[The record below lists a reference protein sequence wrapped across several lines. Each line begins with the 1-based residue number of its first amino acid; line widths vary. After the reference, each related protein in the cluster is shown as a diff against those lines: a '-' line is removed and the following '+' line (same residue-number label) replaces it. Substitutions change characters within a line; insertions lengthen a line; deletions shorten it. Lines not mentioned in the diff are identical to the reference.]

1 MSKEA
6 KLLDYCDAVTQ
17 TGKLCSRKATC
28 DSSKNGVAYCT
39 QHFTNY
45 YDPSK
50 GKFIVNKI
58 TRVVHDKTTGLPMRY
73 VQGLTKKEKQLYKK
87 EIEETNEYYK
97 NTGLVKGRQDV
108 RFKLSKS
115 PKSPKNK
122 VIINR
127 TATPYPKRK
136 SGVASNMKRF
146 KRNGSS
152 LPKTKSLRSKDH
164 GHLKSVRSS
173 YSVEFEKRYGFK
185 VTDLKKV
192 KKLFPDTDVDTIL
205 AKGRAAYASGSRP
218 SMTGK
223 GGIEAWSWARLA
235 SALSGGKALQIDHKS
250 VGPISLKVI
259 FSKKYNN

>member
-28 DSSKNGVAYCT
+28 DSSKHGVTYCT

-50 GKFIVNKI
+50 GKFVVNKI
-58 TRVVHDKTTGLPMRY
+58 SRVAHDKTTGLPMRY
-73 VQGLTKKEKQLYKK
+73 VQGLNTKEKKLYKK
-87 EIEETNEYYK
+87 EIEETNAYYK
-97 NTGLVKGRQDV
+97 STGLVKGRQDV
-108 RFKLSKS
+108 RFRLSKS
-115 PKSPKNK
+115 PVSPKNK
-122 VIINR
+122 AIINR
-127 TATPYPKRK
+127 TATPYPKNK

-146 KRNGSS
+146 KRSESS
-152 LPKTKSLRSKDH
+152 LPKKRS
-164 GHLKSVRSS
+164 G
-173 YSVEFEKRYGFK
+173 YSAEFERRYGFK
-185 VTDLKKV
+185 VTELDKV
-192 KKLFPDTDVDTIL
+192 KKLFPDTDIKTIL

-218 SMTGK
+218 NMTGK
-223 GGIEAWSWARLA
+223 GGIEAWSYARLA
-235 SALSGGKALQIDHKS
+235 SVLSGGKALQVDHKS